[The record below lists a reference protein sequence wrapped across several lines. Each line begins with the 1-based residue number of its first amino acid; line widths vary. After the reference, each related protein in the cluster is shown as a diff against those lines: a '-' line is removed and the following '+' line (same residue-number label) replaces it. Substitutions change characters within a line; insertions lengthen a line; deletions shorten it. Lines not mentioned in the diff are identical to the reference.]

1 MSTEAYIRDPRF
13 ECHGAAIK
21 WTADTSAQWYDE
33 RQLRY
38 ILKEE
43 DWSDIFLISH
53 HAQFDHF
60 ILNHHYDVR
69 PKMSGCT
76 MSMAKLLL
84 GNHISASLD
93 SVRKQFNLA
102 PKITPYSL
110 FKNRHWKDIDLTT
123 QRLIG
128 EGARDE
134 VESIFKLFQ
143 ILGEN
148 FPREEYEVI
157 DTTIKMFTQPA
168 LVGDINMLAKIWIDE
183 ATKKQANLAAL
194 NVTEADLQSSD
205 RFAELLRAEGVE
217 PETKEGKKK
226 QIYCFA
232 KTDPFM
238 RDLLESENDR
248 IRTLAEA
255 RLGVKSTIMQTRA
268 ETLGWMA
275 RRGPLAVYLNYAG
288 AGTLRPSGGDG
299 SNFLNLKRRS
309 PIRPALLA
317 PKGFLLG
324 PVDASQIECR
334 VLHYLA
340 GGPDE
345 PVIQQFRNHEDPYVD
360 LASQFYGEKI
370 YKPSK
375 DDPRKDEMEAKRG
388 MGKQGRLMC
397 GYGAAG
403 PKFKITAKNGLYG
416 PSVDIP
422 LDDANKFVQMYR
434 TSTPSVCGK
443 NTGYW
448 NVCNYKMLPAL
459 ANGSKLE
466 IGPLTIKDHR
476 MYLPNGA
483 MMIYDTLEWHIP
495 DADEENVRDFERN
508 GFWRLKT
515 RQGWKKM
522 WGAKLTQNICEAVSR
537 VIVSQAMIRI
547 KHMGFRTL
555 NWPYD
560 ELCLL
565 IPDDGHAEENLE
577 ACRQEMIREPTWLP
591 GIPLDAEASLGVR
604 YSK

>member
-1 MSTEAYIRDPRF
+1 
-13 ECHGAAIK
+13 
-21 WTADTSAQWYDE
+21 
-33 RQLRY
+33 
-38 ILKEE
+38 
-43 DWSDIFLISH
+43 
-53 HAQFDHF
+53 
-60 ILNHHYDVR
+60 
-69 PKMSGCT
+69 
-76 MSMAKLLL
+76 
-84 GNHISASLD
+84 
-93 SVRKQFNLA
+93 
-102 PKITPYSL
+102 
-110 FKNRHWKDIDLTT
+110 
-123 QRLIG
+123 
-128 EGARDE
+128 
-134 VESIFKLFQ
+134 
-143 ILGEN
+143 
-148 FPREEYEVI
+148 
-157 DTTIKMFTQPA
+157 
-168 LVGDINMLAKIWIDE
+168 
-183 ATKKQANLAAL
+183 
-194 NVTEADLQSSD
+194 
-205 RFAELLRAEGVE
+205 
-217 PETKEGKKK
+217 
-226 QIYCFA
+226 
-232 KTDPFM
+232 
-238 RDLLESENDR
+238 
-248 IRTLAEA
+248 
-255 RLGVKSTIMQTRA
+255 
-268 ETLGWMA
+268 
-275 RRGPLAVYLNYAG
+275 
-288 AGTLRPSGGDG
+288 
-299 SNFLNLKRRS
+299 
-309 PIRPALLA
+309 
-317 PKGFLLG
+317 
-324 PVDASQIECR
+324 
-334 VLHYLA
+334 
-340 GGPDE
+340 
-345 PVIQQFRNHEDPYVD
+345 
-360 LASQFYGEKI
+360 
-370 YKPSK
+370 
-375 DDPRKDEMEAKRG
+375 MEAKRG